1 MASIGGKETGSM
13 ADDDHDLIDA
23 YISKEMR
30 PRLEQEYISL
40 GHTFSLLK
48 RDPAEAFETLLIIMF
63 MAPILVGRAD
73 IARRNL
79 TLLKGLVD
87 VFERQ
92 EKKSP
97 LGKRIIEGFR
107 EAFDSVI
114 LKINKVQQLYGVDID
129 LSFLKALKK
138 PSLL

>member
-1 MASIGGKETGSM
+1 
-13 ADDDHDLIDA
+13 
-23 YISKEMR
+23 
-30 PRLEQEYISL
+30 
-40 GHTFSLLK
+40 
-48 RDPAEAFETLLIIMF
+48 
-63 MAPILVGRAD
+63 VGRAD

-79 TLLKGLVD
+79 ALLKGLVD

-97 LGKRIIEGFR
+97 FGRRIIEGFR

-129 LSFLKALKK
+129 LSFLKTLEK